1 MYRSTA
7 KRLKRVSLW
16 TLTALAAL
24 GGGVATATLSSPSPS
39 PSPSPSSAKVASVAG
54 AQSTTSLSTLGSG
67 TTNATGFASAT
78 EASVATTTSVTQ
90 GSVVGLSSTS
100 LTVRYRTGAVAT
112 YVLTPTTVVL
122 SGHSRVGVS
131 SLKVGDTVFVVPL
144 ASRPTTAATI
154 GVLPASRGGEHDTTT
169 ED

>member
-24 GGGVATATLSSPSPS
+24 GGGVATATLA
-39 PSPSPSSAKVASVAG
+39 SPSSAKVASVAG
-54 AQSTTSLSTLGSG
+54 AQSGASLTTLGSG
-67 TTNATGFASAT
+67 TSNATGFASAT
-78 EASVATTTSVTQ
+78 ETSVATMTSLTQ
-90 GSVVGLSSTS
+90 GSVVGLSSTT
-100 LTVRYRTGAVAT
+100 LTVRLRSGAVAT

-131 SLKVGDTVFVVPL
+131 SLKVGDAVFVVPL
-144 ASRPTTAATI
+144 VSRPTTAATI
-154 GVLPASRGGEHDTTT
+154 GVLPASLGGEHDTTT